1 MKIAVCILLV
11 LTAVACDRDDES
23 DALAPNGSIKL
34 LLDNRS
40 LASEGV
46 TATLSE
52 PSGEILV
59 ITANFIHSSDNTQL
73 SIAAYSNNTNDVI
86 STGEYEFASKIE
98 RGPFDGVCTYVLNDG
113 NAPFSTTAVE
123 ETYVGK
129 VNITELDRAALI
141 VSGTFEA
148 TVGRNG
154 EVKSVT
160 KGSFTKIPLMIN

>member
-1 MKIAVCILLV
+1 MKIAVGILLLLAV
-11 LTAVACDRDDES
+11 VACDRDDDS

-34 LLDNRS
+34 LVDNLSR
-40 LASEGV
+40 ASEGV
-46 TATLSE
+46 SATLSE
-52 PSGEILV
+52 PAGEILV
-59 ITANFIHSSDNTQL
+59 ITADFMTSSDNTQL
-73 SIAAYSNNTNDVI
+73 SIAAYSNNTNEVI
-86 STGEYEFASKIE
+86 ATGEYEFASKIE

-129 VNITELDRAALI
+129 VNITELDRAALL

-154 EVKSVT
+154 EVKSFT
-160 KGSFTKIPLMIN
+160 KGSFTKIPLTIN